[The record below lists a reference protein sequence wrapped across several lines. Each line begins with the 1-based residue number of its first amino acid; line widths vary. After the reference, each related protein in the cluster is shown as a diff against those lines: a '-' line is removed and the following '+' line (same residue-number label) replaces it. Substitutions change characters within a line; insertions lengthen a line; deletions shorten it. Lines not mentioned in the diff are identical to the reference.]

1 VNPSSERRSENK
13 SALVSGTASNKQ
25 AEETLWSTYKA
36 ERFVWSEKMLRTLAR
51 GVKGGKWFSLIDKVY
66 SQRTLSLA
74 WQKVRSNA
82 GACGVDGITTATFEK
97 DSEKRLLAVNEHLKR
112 GSYQPKP
119 VKRKRIPKPGSQETR
134 PLGIP
139 TVTDRVVQQAV
150 RLVLEPIYEQ
160 RFAEH
165 SYGFRPG
172 RSCHDAL
179 RRVNGQ
185 LESGYTHVVDIDIEG
200 YFDTIDHERLMKLL
214 GEDVSDGRVLEI
226 IKRFLKAGVLE
237 EGTYEIS
244 ETGTPQGGVI
254 SPLLSNLYLDGLD
267 HLMERCGYAM
277 TRYADDMI
285 VLCQT
290 VEEANEALKAVHEW
304 MSGVGLRLHRQK
316 TRVVDMQEAN
326 NSFDFLGY
334 RFKRQKS
341 GRLLKLAR
349 PKSEQKLRENIRRQ
363 TRRNNAHSM
372 EMIIERINPIL
383 RGWFGYF
390 KQAYRGQQREL
401 DGWIRMRL
409 RSIYR
414 KRHRKRGRGRG
425 SDHQRWPNRHFAKLG
440 LFSLEAATG
449 ITEQEQRGMGMPAR
463 QALSTAASPGFP
475 SSRSTDSG

>member
-1 VNPSSERRSENK
+1 VN
-13 SALVSGTASNKQ
+13 ASNERSGGIKPARVPNTSTDKQ
-25 AEETLWSTYKA
+25 AGEDLWSIYKA
-36 ERFVWSEKMLRTLAR
+36 ERYVWSEKMLRTLAR

-66 SQRTLSLA
+66 SERTLSLA

-82 GACGVDGITTATFEK
+82 GACGVDGITIEAFAK
-97 DSEKRLLAVNEHLKR
+97 DSEIRLLAVKEHLKG

-119 VKRKRIPKPGSQETR
+119 VKRVRIPKPGSKETR

-139 TVTDRVVQQAV
+139 TVTDRVVQQSM
-150 RLVLEPIYEQ
+150 RLVLEPIYEH
-160 RFAEH
+160 RFADH

-185 LESGYTHVVDIDIEG
+185 LESGHTQVVDIDIKG
-200 YFDTIDHERLMKLL
+200 YFGTINHERLMNLL
-214 GEDVSDGRVLEI
+214 KEDVSDGRVLEI
-226 IKRFLKAGVLE
+226 IERFLKTGVLE
-237 EGTYEIS
+237 EGAYETS

-254 SPLLSNLYLDGLD
+254 SPLLSNIYLNGLD
-267 HLMERCGYAM
+267 HQMEREGYAL

-285 VLCQT
+285 LLCKT
-290 VEEANEALKAVHEW
+290 AEEANRALERVSEW
-304 MSGVGLRLHRQK
+304 MAGMGLTLHPEK
-316 TRVVDMQEAN
+316 TVIVDMEEVEN
-326 NSFDFLGY
+326 YFDFLGY
-334 RFKRQKS
+334 RFKRLKS

-349 PKSEQKLRENIRRQ
+349 PKSEQKLRESIRQQ

-372 EMIIERINPIL
+372 HMIIERINPTL

-390 KQAYRGQQREL
+390 KQAHRGQQRKL

-425 SDHQRWPNRHFAKLG
+425 SDHQRCPNKHFAELG
-440 LFSLEAATG
+440 LFSLEAARCEAIG
-449 ITEQEQRGMGMPAR
+449 LRNGVKH
-463 QALSTAASPGFP
+463 
-475 SSRSTDSG
+475 